1 MLNKIVIGTAN
12 FTKSYGILSNGTA
25 LAPEEIN
32 SIFSLAVNSCIDT
45 FDTAFAY
52 GDLFSVIK
60 KDLKIDHMKIISK
73 FSVLDNYQSILDL
86 IKKATDQYN
95 FKGYYAIL
103 LHDPQNLDKIDQK
116 KLSSFLDYLREH
128 NYAQKIG
135 VSVYD
140 PISIKNFNS
149 IKIPDIIQIPLNPLN
164 QTFINNEFLDYIKI
178 NNIEVH
184 ARSLFLQGV
193 LLSEYLPQALVDLQP
208 LWKKFIEVVEPY
220 RSRLKA
226 LLSWASTQDWVH
238 KWVIGVSSLDNLQ
251 EIINYS
257 KNIEI
262 LDLLDRLMDF
272 KDIKHSLTD
281 PRNWMLT

>member
-116 KLSSFLDYLREH
+116 KLSSFL
-128 NYAQKIG
+128 
-135 VSVYD
+135 
-140 PISIKNFNS
+140 
-149 IKIPDIIQIPLNPLN
+149 
-164 QTFINNEFLDYIKI
+164 
-178 NNIEVH
+178 
-184 ARSLFLQGV
+184 
-193 LLSEYLPQALVDLQP
+193 
-208 LWKKFIEVVEPY
+208 
-220 RSRLKA
+220 
-226 LLSWASTQDWVH
+226 
-238 KWVIGVSSLDNLQ
+238 
-251 EIINYS
+251 
-257 KNIEI
+257 
-262 LDLLDRLMDF
+262 
-272 KDIKHSLTD
+272 
-281 PRNWMLT
+281 